1 MNYFVFFLG
10 VIILLITATD
20 LINTSLSVRGAGFIS
35 KRLSKF
41 IWSVLLVINKKMG
54 RRKVLEIGG
63 AVILVS
69 ILINWLLLIWISAS
83 LLFISQPDSLM
94 NVETNTSTTVVN
106 KIFFTGYTLSTLGLG
121 DIEPEGNFWDI
132 LTAVLSFTG
141 LILISIAITYLIPVV
156 SAEITKRKISVYINT
171 LGGSVEEIL
180 LNHWNGKDFK
190 ELEQP
195 FISLIDSIIL
205 HAQNHKAYSVL
216 HFFHSSDKKEAFVL
230 NITNLDEAL
239 TVLLHSIPAEQRPSF
254 NVLIRLRKAISSYL
268 VTLPAT
274 FITPGKKTPP
284 ILILTALEN
293 KGIKI
298 ISGEMVDLEYEKLR
312 TRRRLLLSLLKDDG
326 WEWTDLNCGSYNH
339 EIIMNTNN

>member
-10 VIILLITATD
+10 VTLLFITATD

-35 KRLSKF
+35 KRLSKS
-41 IWSVLLVINKKMG
+41 IWNLLLIINKKMG

-83 LLFISQPDSLM
+83 LLFISCPDSLI
-94 NVETNTSTTVVN
+94 NVETNSPTTVVN

-132 LTAVLSFTG
+132 LTSTLSFTG

-156 SAEITKRKISVYINT
+156 SSEITKRKISVTINT

-180 LNHWNGKDFK
+180 LNYWNGKDFK

-195 FISLIDSIIL
+195 FIPLIDSIIL

-216 HFFHSSDKKEAFVL
+216 HFFHSSDRKEAFVL

-239 TVLLHSIPAEQRPSF
+239 TVLLHNISKEQQPSY

-274 FITPGKKTPP
+274 YITPGKKTPP
-284 ILILTALEN
+284 IPILAALEN

-312 TRRRLLLSLLKDDG
+312 TRRRLLLSLIKDDG
-326 WEWTDLNCGSYNH
+326 WEWIDLNCGSYNH
-339 EIIMNTNN
+339 EIIMNETN